1 MKKQKLKKAAVLAAV
16 VSTVFAV
23 TACGSKADDSSSKA
37 EKSDTVY
44 RTLQEIKED
53 GTINIGVFS
62 DKNPFGYV
70 DENGTYQGYDVY
82 FANRIGE
89 DLGVDV
95 NFVSTEAANRIEYL
109 QTGKVDLI
117 LANFTVTDERKEEV
131 DFALPYMNV
140 APATPIKP
148 ICIVSHAAFSYM
160 GRYFKRISQSI
171 PFLLSFCCMHI
182 TTYFLPCQYI

>member
-1 MKKQKLKKAAVLAAV
+1 MKKQKSKKVAVLAAV

-70 DENGTYQGYDVY
+70 DENGAYQGYDVY

-95 NFVSTEAANRIEYL
+95 NFVSTEAANLCNR
-109 QTGKVDLI
+109 
-117 LANFTVTDERKEEV
+117 
-131 DFALPYMNV
+131 
-140 APATPIKP
+140 
-148 ICIVSHAAFSYM
+148 
-160 GRYFKRISQSI
+160 
-171 PFLLSFCCMHI
+171 
-182 TTYFLPCQYI
+182 

>member
-1 MKKQKLKKAAVLAAV
+1 MKKQKSKKVAVLAAV

-95 NFVSTEAANRIEYL
+95 NFVSTEAANLCNR
-109 QTGKVDLI
+109 
-117 LANFTVTDERKEEV
+117 
-131 DFALPYMNV
+131 
-140 APATPIKP
+140 
-148 ICIVSHAAFSYM
+148 
-160 GRYFKRISQSI
+160 
-171 PFLLSFCCMHI
+171 
-182 TTYFLPCQYI
+182 